1 MNTHLST
8 RPLRRSA
15 RRICRTL
22 SRLQHLARHGARL
35 RDYGIGLLLGSYVS
49 MAHAS
54 ILGPKVCTMFKTIAG
69 NDLYSVAAGIGF
81 LGLLIANAMDEGGN
95 TVKTAALKIGAAALF
110 LVNLQNV
117 VETVT
122 GAAWGC

>member
-1 MNTHLST
+1 
-8 RPLRRSA
+8 
-15 RRICRTL
+15 
-22 SRLQHLARHGARL
+22 
-35 RDYGIGLLLGSYVS
+35 

-54 ILGPKVCTMFKTIAG
+54 ILGPKVCTMFKAIAG
-69 NDLYSVAAGIGF
+69 NDLYSVTAGIGF

-95 TVKTAALKIGAAALF
+95 TVKTAALKIGAAALL

-122 GAAWGC
+122 GTPWGC